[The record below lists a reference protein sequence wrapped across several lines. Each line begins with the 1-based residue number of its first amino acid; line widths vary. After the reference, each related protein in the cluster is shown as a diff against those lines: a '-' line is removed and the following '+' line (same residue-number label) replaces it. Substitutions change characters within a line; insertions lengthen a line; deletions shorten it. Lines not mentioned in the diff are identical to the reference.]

1 MIAPILSFF
10 LAYWILR
17 KRYKKLIDRIEK
29 QQEEQLFVEA
39 PQISAFTA
47 AITKTEEHLSK
58 AFKGHIYRLN
68 MYLSK
73 ILETD
78 ISKLNDSQ
86 LLSLIKKSKVKID
99 YNIYQEIKDLEK
111 SMIFNDEM
119 DQTTVRLIF
128 DLVNDLI
135 KSHQM
140 EDQK

>member
-1 MIAPILSFF
+1 
-10 LAYWILR
+10 
-17 KRYKKLIDRIEK
+17 
-29 QQEEQLFVEA
+29 
-39 PQISAFTA
+39 
-47 AITKTEEHLSK
+47 
-58 AFKGHIYRLN
+58 

-78 ISKLNDSQ
+78 ISKLNDIQ

-119 DQTTVRLIF
+119 DQTTVHLIF

>member
-1 MIAPILSFF
+1 
-10 LAYWILR
+10 
-17 KRYKKLIDRIEK
+17 
-29 QQEEQLFVEA
+29 
-39 PQISAFTA
+39 
-47 AITKTEEHLSK
+47 
-58 AFKGHIYRLN
+58 

-78 ISKLNDSQ
+78 ISKLNDIQ
-86 LLSLIKKSKVKID
+86 LLSLIKNPRLRLITISIKKSKILK
-99 YNIYQEIKDLEK
+99 K

>member
-1 MIAPILSFF
+1 
-10 LAYWILR
+10 
-17 KRYKKLIDRIEK
+17 
-29 QQEEQLFVEA
+29 
-39 PQISAFTA
+39 
-47 AITKTEEHLSK
+47 
-58 AFKGHIYRLN
+58 